1 MEGFIMRK
9 VTGLLFLVCLVSGLM
24 WGATDGKKYQDP
36 MPMHPDTSAPD
47 TWGYTWVK
55 STDPGGPTFNWVDIS
70 TRGTLVNG
78 LTDDN
83 VVGPFD
89 MLWNFPY
96 YWYSANRFKVGS
108 NGYIQFDNTTTAF
121 APPFAAFPSTGL
133 PNDLMAICVGD
144 LVLSGQAGAGGTVRY
159 WTNAVDSLVVSFVNV
174 TEWESVIVPANIH
187 TFQIIL
193 NKNDSSIT
201 YQYGRQ
207 VGRYNTTNNTRLAIG
222 IENATGQIGLQYA
235 FSTAPPHALMPD
247 TGLAI
252 KIKRTVNT
260 GLQVTDAGIVGGLN
274 ATNLGEMAS
283 VGVAKTIQCV
293 VKNFGTAAITNAP
306 VRYAIT
312 RTGQPSAFDTV
323 IVPSLAPSQQVTVTF
338 PRQFTPAVTG
348 AYSALFNVTVPSD
361 VGPGNNNK
369 TAEITSA
376 SFTIGQNTVVQYETG
391 VVSSYINWIGGG
403 GMAAAFDL
411 PASAYPV
418 RIESVYVS
426 VGLVTA
432 QPMTVEILD
441 GSTGS
446 PGTVLATRTVSTTI
460 VGMNGIDVRSDSI
473 RIPAGRRFFV
483 GARGQLGF
491 NYEITA
497 PISYRSWEYT
507 GGWAPYRSGD
517 LQDIII
523 RASVQPYTPPAP
535 SCNTFARTWAATGA
549 FPNLPAPTYFQASA
563 WLGDTLFVHAPVT
576 GAGST
581 TIYKY
586 LLGGGWSTGVPL
598 PGTKVGGTLTK
609 AGNKLYYIGG
619 GATAING
626 TASAEV
632 LEFDPTTQAWTLKA
646 PLPVGV
652 AAHGAV
658 SWGDSIIFVVGG
670 PYTGSGTNLDVQ
682 YYRIATN
689 TWGTIAASLPTG
701 AGRRTFACG
710 ISGNKIVISGGF
722 NTAFLK
728 STYVGTINSASS
740 ITWAAAPDIPTA
752 YAGLSRPGGVAYGD
766 KFFVINGER
775 AGAGGYYD
783 TTHVFTVSSNSW
795 THIISGKP
803 YKMSNICNAA
813 AAKCVNDTIRIFVP
827 GGYGS
832 LTGAVPGVETNLFDV
847 INGGSLTG
855 VPEPVAGI
863 PTEFELAQNYP
874 NPFNPSTTIQ
884 FGLPVAAD
892 VTLKIYN
899 VLGQEVVTLFD
910 GQRGAGTFQ
919 SVWNGRNSAGN
930 QIASGMYFYNLVAKS
945 ADGKSTFTNIKKMLF
960 LK

>member
-1 MEGFIMRK
+1 MRK

-47 TWGYTWVK
+47 AWGYTWVK
-55 STDPGGPTFNWVDIS
+55 STDPGGPTFNWVDIR
-70 TRGTLVNG
+70 TRGTLVTG

-89 MLWNFPY
+89 ILFNFPY

-121 APPFAAFPSTGL
+121 APPFAAFPSTAL

-144 LVLSGQAGAGGTVRY
+144 LVFSGQAGAGGQCYY
-159 WTNAVDSLVVSFVNV
+159 WTNSSDSLVVSFINV
-174 TEWESVIVPANIH
+174 TEWESTIVPANIH

-193 NKNDSSIT
+193 NRADSSIT

-235 FSTAPPHALMPD
+235 FSTTPPHVLMPD

-274 ATNLGEMAS
+274 ATNLGEMTT
-283 VGVAKTIQCV
+283 VGLAKTIQCV

-323 IVPSLAPSQQVTVTF
+323 IVPSLAAGQEVTVTF

-348 AYSALFNVTVPSD
+348 SYSALFNVTVPSD
-361 VGPGNNNK
+361 IGPGNNSK
-369 TAEITSA
+369 TAEITSS
-376 SFTIGQNTVVQYETG
+376 SFTIGQNTVVQYEGG
-391 VVSSYINWIGGG
+391 VAGGSINWIGGG
-403 GMAAAFDL
+403 GVGVAFDL
-411 PASAYPV
+411 PPSAYPV

-426 VGLVTA
+426 VASVTA
-432 QPMTVEILD
+432 QPMLVQILD

-446 PGTVLATRTVSTTI
+446 PGAVLAERTAVTAV
-460 VGMNGIDVRSDSI
+460 VGMNGISFRSDSI

-483 GARGQLGF
+483 GARGQIAF

-497 PISYRSWEYT
+497 PISFRSWEYT

-517 LQDIII
+517 LQDVII
-523 RASVQPYTPPAP
+523 RASVQPYTPP
-535 SCNTFARTWAATGA
+535 GV
-549 FPNLPAPTYFQASA
+549 TYN
-563 WLGDTLFVHAPVT
+563 
-576 GAGST
+576 
-581 TIYKY
+581 
-586 LLGGGWSTGVPL
+586 VPEL
-598 PGTKVGGTLTK
+598 
-609 AGNKLYYIGG
+609 LYYTFENSVPGL
-619 GATAING
+619 TPN
-626 TASAEV
+626 TASA
-632 LEFDPTTQAWTLKA
+632 
-646 PLPVGV
+646 PVGTSPALITGHTLGTGGMV
-652 AAHGAV
+652 DTCLIGAAGTGANCVLPGWNWNVTGNWTIGFWV
-658 SWGDSIIFVVGG
+658 SNLLETLGGSPTYLFGDPGSGSFRCFYGGAALPNNIIFRGPFSATGWTVNVPMPGSYYIHLVWDGSAIVIYKDGVLVSTNPATNVMPTGTGFKFAGYSTSSYSLNVGG
-670 PYTGSGTNLDVQ
+670 KLDEFRL
-682 YYRIATN
+682 YNRALDATEIRD
-689 TWGTIAASLPTG
+689 TWNVTLPATV
-701 AGRRTFACG
+701 TDV
-710 ISGNKIVISGGF
+710 KE
-722 NTAFLK
+722 
-728 STYVGTINSASS
+728 
-740 ITWAAAPDIPTA
+740 
-752 YAGLSRPGGVAYGD
+752 VAN
-766 KFFVINGER
+766 VLP
-775 AGAGGYYD
+775 A
-783 TTHVFTVSSNSW
+783 
-795 THIISGKP
+795 
-803 YKMSNICNAA
+803 
-813 AAKCVNDTIRIFVP
+813 
-827 GGYGS
+827 
-832 LTGAVPGVETNLFDV
+832 
-847 INGGSLTG
+847 
-855 VPEPVAGI
+855 
-863 PTEFELAQNYP
+863 EFELAQNYP

-899 VLGQEVVTLFD
+899 VLGQEVITLFN

-919 SVWNGRNSAGN
+919 TVWNGRNSTGN
-930 QIASGMYFYNLVAKS
+930 QVASGMYFYNLIAKS
-945 ADGKSTFTNIKKMLF
+945 ADGKSTFTNIKKMLL